1 MPPWFALWLPLP
13 LLFGGPSRGPIEI
26 GDALNPPARCV
37 VADTGF
43 RQAVLL
49 TEQAYCGALARG
61 YGALNRD
68 PQLAVRFAQQALA
81 SHADAASRLLL
92 ARALLALGDVQP
104 AWTEFETV
112 LAGVPL
118 GALSASGLHDVGVA
132 AALTGH
138 DALALD
144 AYRRLLPRLHLLGAQ
159 RRARAPLEAA
169 LAALRVSPAFIPEAR
184 AAARRVLVDRTGR
197 ASHALALAVLRIA
210 DELTALAG
218 PTEAP
223 LGQPP
228 DAWPDDAVLRV
239 NRPIVPASEALL
251 LDLILRAA
259 RPESE
264 DAAAWQDLAGQS
276 NPQWKALAAQHTRRV
291 P

>member
-1 MPPWFALWLPLP
+1 
-13 LLFGGPSRGPIEI
+13 
-26 GDALNPPARCV
+26 
-37 VADTGF
+37 
-43 RQAVLL
+43 
-49 TEQAYCGALARG
+49 
-61 YGALNRD
+61 
-68 PQLAVRFAQQALA
+68 
-81 SHADAASRLLL
+81 
-92 ARALLALGDVQP
+92 
-104 AWTEFETV
+104 
-112 LAGVPL
+112 
-118 GALSASGLHDVGVA
+118 
-132 AALTGH
+132 
-138 DALALD
+138 
-144 AYRRLLPRLHLLGAQ
+144 
-159 RRARAPLEAA
+159 
-169 LAALRVSPAFIPEAR
+169 
-184 AAARRVLVDRTGR
+184 LVDRTGR